1 MGFLDDWFGIETP
14 KPPDPYATADAQYQ
28 YNKQAAEDFMRM
40 GSLDQFG
47 PFGST
52 TYERGPD
59 GLPTSQTVN
68 LSPEVQS
75 WLDSQFGA
83 SAGLSDAA
91 LRQIG
96 YLPEDKFQ
104 LPTGPSATDYA
115 TGAFGSELLDPS
127 SFSDLSDI
135 SQTSYDQARSLFEP
149 DIENA
154 RNAMEVKLA
163 QRGIPVGSE
172 IYNQEMDRL
181 DRSANQ
187 AYSGAARQAQLDA
200 GNEQSRRFNTALQG
214 QTFGQNQYQTNL
226 SNDLLERN
234 QPYAEASALLGTNPS
249 FQTPSFMNTP
259 TQAISSPDYQGQVN
273 ANYQAK
279 ANQSSGLWNT
289 LGSLGSAFAGSNAGS
304 AALVGLFSDEDMKE
318 MREPVDGETI
328 LAGFRDMP
336 IDEWNYTDEARMDH
350 GVPGGRHIGPMAQD
364 WKEQFGGD
372 GKTIPVVD
380 ALGRLAKAVQALD
393 KRTMRAA

>member
-1 MGFLDDWFGIETP
+1 MGLFSSP
-14 KPPDPYATADAQYQ
+14 KPPDPYKTAAAQYEF
-28 YNKQAAEDFMRM
+28 NKKAAEDSMRM
-40 GSLDQFG
+40 GTIDQYS

-52 TYERGPD
+52 TYDRNAA
-59 GLPTSQTVN
+59 GLPTSQTVS

-135 SQTSYDQARSLFEP
+135 SQTSYDEARSLFEP

-154 RNAMEVKLA
+154 RNQMEVQLA

-187 AYSGAARQAQLDA
+187 AYSGAARQAKLDA

-226 SNDLLERN
+226 SNELLERN
-234 QPYAEASALLGTNPS
+234 QPFAETSALLGTNPS

-259 TQAISSPDYQGQVN
+259 TQNIAAPDYQGQLN
-273 ANYQAK
+273 ANYQAQL
-279 ANQSSGLWNT
+279 ANQGGLWNT
-289 LGSLGSAFAGSNAGS
+289 IGGIGAGLAGNT
-304 AALVGLFSDEDMKE
+304 ALFSDEDMKE
-318 MREPVDGETI
+318 DREPVDGEMV
-328 LAGFRDMP
+328 LASFREMP
-336 IDEWNYTDEARMDH
+336 VDDFAYKDEARMMFDLPERRT
-350 GVPGGRHIGPMAQD
+350 GTMAQD
-364 WKEQFGGD
+364 YQEHFPEGSDGHMIDMGD
-372 GKTIPVVD
+372 AIGKLM
-380 ALGRLAKAVQALD
+380 AAVRSLD
-393 KRTMRAA
+393 KRTRKSSYA

>member
-1 MGFLDDWFGIETP
+1 MCGSSP
-14 KPPDPYATADAQYQ
+14 KPPDPEQTAASQYK

-40 GSLDQFG
+40 GSLDQYG

-68 LSPEVQS
+68 LSPEVQN
-75 WLDSQFGA
+75 WLDSQFAA
-83 SAGLSDAA
+83 SGGLSDAA
-91 LRQIG
+91 LKQIG
-96 YLPEDKFQ
+96 YLPQDRFE
-104 LPTGPSATDYA
+104 LPTGPTATDYA

-127 SFSDLSDI
+127 NFSDLSDI

-154 RNAMEVKLA
+154 RNQMEVQLA

-187 AYSGAARQAQLDA
+187 AYSGAARQATLDA

-259 TQAISSPDYQGQVN
+259 SQQIAAPDYQGQVN
-273 ANYQAK
+273 ANYQAQV
-279 ANQSSGLWNT
+279 ANNNNMWNT
-289 LGSLGSAFAGSNAGS
+289 IGQVGSAVLPL
-304 AALVGLFSDEDMKE
+304 ALSDEDMKE
-318 MREPVDGETI
+318 DFEPVDGEMV
-328 LAGFRDMP
+328 LASFREMP
-336 IDEWNYTDEARMDH
+336 VEEWSYTDEARMDH
-350 GVPGGRHIGPMAQD
+350 GVPEGRMVGPTAQD
-364 WKEQFGGD
+364 WKQQFGGD

-380 ALGRLAKAVQALD
+380 AIGRLAKAVQTLD

>member
-1 MGFLDDWFGIETP
+1 
-14 KPPDPYATADAQYQ
+14 
-28 YNKQAAEDFMRM
+28 MRM
-40 GSLDQFG
+40 GSLDQYS

-59 GLPTSQTVN
+59 GLPTSQTVS

-91 LRQIG
+91 LKQIG
-96 YLPEDKFQ
+96 YLPEDRFE

-115 TGAFGSELLDPS
+115 TGAFGTELLDPS

-135 SQTSYDQARSLFEP
+135 SQTSYDQAKSLFEP

-154 RNAMEVKLA
+154 RNQMEVQLA

-172 IYNQEMDRL
+172 IYNKEMDRL

-187 AYSGAARQAQLDA
+187 AYSGAARQAKLDA

-273 ANYQAK
+273 ANYQAQLDK
-279 ANQSSGLWNT
+279 NKGLWNT
-289 LGSLGSAFAGSNAGS
+289 IGSIGSAFAGSQAGS
-304 AALVGLFSDEDMKE
+304 AALAALPLLSDEDMKE
-318 MREPVDGETI
+318 DREPVDGEVV
-328 LAGFRDMP
+328 LASFREMP
-336 IDEWNYTDEARMDH
+336 IDEWSYTDEARMDH

-364 WKEQFGGD
+364 WQEQFGGD

-380 ALGRLAKAVQALD
+380 ALGRLSAAIKALD
-393 KRTMRAA
+393 KRTRRSANA

>member
-1 MGFLDDWFGIETP
+1 MCGSSP
-14 KPPDPYATADAQYQ
+14 KPPDPYKTAAAQYQ
-28 YNKQAAEDFMRM
+28 FNKKAAEDYLRM
-40 GSLDQFG
+40 GTIDQYG

-52 TYERGPD
+52 TYDRNAA
-59 GLPTSQTVN
+59 GLPTSQMIR

-75 WLDSQFGA
+75 WLDSQFGV
-83 SAGLSDAA
+83 SEGLSNAA

-96 YLPEDKFQ
+96 YLPDDRFE
-104 LPTGPSATDYA
+104 LPTGQTATDYA

-127 SFSDLSDI
+127 NFSDLSDI
-135 SQTSYDQARSLFEP
+135 SQTSYEQARSLFEP

-154 RNAMEVKLA
+154 RNAMEVQLA

-172 IYNQEMDRL
+172 IWNTEMDRL
-181 DRSANQ
+181 DRQANQ

-226 SNDLLERN
+226 SNALLERN

-273 ANYQAK
+273 ANYQAQV
-279 ANQSSGLWNT
+279 ANNNNKWNT
-289 LGSLGSAFAGSNAGS
+289 IGSIGS
-304 AALVGLFSDEDMKE
+304 AALPFIFSDEDMKE
-318 MREPVDGETI
+318 DREPADGEMI
-328 LAGFRDMP
+328 LASFREMP
-336 IDEWNYTDEARMDH
+336 VDDFRYRDKAQMMFGLPEHRT
-350 GVPGGRHIGPMAQD
+350 GTMAQD
-364 WKEQFGGD
+364 YEEHFPEGSDGHMIDMGD
-372 GKTIPVVD
+372 MIGK
-380 ALGRLAKAVQALD
+380 LLAAMRSID
-393 KRTMRAA
+393 KRTMHLRPKDARAA

>member
-1 MGFLDDWFGIETP
+1 
-14 KPPDPYATADAQYQ
+14 
-28 YNKQAAEDFMRM
+28 MRM

-83 SAGLSDAA
+83 SEGLSEAA

-96 YLPEDKFQ
+96 YLPEDRFQ

-172 IYNQEMDRL
+172 VYNQEMDRL

-273 ANYQAK
+273 ANYQQQ
-279 ANQSSGLWNT
+279 ANQNSGMWNT
-289 LGSLGSAFAGSNAGS
+289 IGQIGS
-304 AALVGLFSDEDMKE
+304 AALPFLISDEDMKE
-318 MREPVDGETI
+318 DREPVDGEMV
-328 LAGFRDMP
+328 LASFREMP
-336 IDEWNYTDEARMDH
+336 VDDFAYKDEARMMFDLPERRTGTMAADYQEH
-350 GVPGGRHIGPMAQD
+350 FPEGSDGHMIDMGDAIGKLMA
-364 WKEQFGGD
+364 
-372 GKTIPVVD
+372 
-380 ALGRLAKAVQALD
+380 AVRSLD

>member
-1 MGFLDDWFGIETP
+1 MGTVD
-14 KPPDPYATADAQYQ
+14 QY
-28 YNKQAAEDFMRM
+28 
-40 GSLDQFG
+40 S

-75 WLDSQFGA
+75 WLDSQFAA
-83 SAGLSDAA
+83 SGGLSDAA
-91 LRQIG
+91 LNQIG
-96 YLPEDKFQ
+96 YLPQDRFQ
-104 LPTGPSATDYA
+104 LPSGPSATDYA
-115 TGAFGSELLDPS
+115 TGAFGTELLDPS
-127 SFSDLSDI
+127 TFSDLGGIRDA
-135 SQTSYDQARSLFEP
+135 SYAEAKSLFEP
-149 DIENA
+149 DLADA
-154 RNAMEVKLA
+154 RNRQEVQLA

-181 DRSANQ
+181 DRQANQ
-187 AYSGAARQAQLDA
+187 AYSGAARQATLDA

-273 ANYQAK
+273 ANYK
-279 ANQSSGLWNT
+279 NELANKNSMWNT
-289 LGSLGSAFAGSNAGS
+289 IGNIAST
-304 AALVGLFSDEDMKE
+304 AAPFFLSDEDMKE
-318 MREPVDGETI
+318 DREPADGEMI
-328 LAGFRDMP
+328 LASFREMP
-336 IDEWNYTDEARMDH
+336 VDDFRYRDEAQIMFGLPEHRT
-350 GVPGGRHIGPMAQD
+350 GTMAQD
-364 WKEQFGGD
+364 YEEHFPEGSD
-372 GKTIPVVD
+372 GHIIDMSD
-380 ALGRLAKAVQALD
+380 AIGKLMASIKALD
-393 KRTMRAA
+393 RRTASKRMA

>member
-1 MGFLDDWFGIETP
+1 
-14 KPPDPYATADAQYQ
+14 
-28 YNKQAAEDFMRM
+28 MRM
-40 GSLDQFG
+40 GALDQYS

-83 SAGLSDAA
+83 SSGISNAA
-91 LRQIG
+91 LQQISH
-96 YLPEDKFQ
+96 LPQDKFQ
-104 LPTGPSATDYA
+104 LPTGTSATDYA
-115 TGAFGSELLDPS
+115 TQAFGSGILDPS
-127 SFSDLSDI
+127 SFTDLSGI
-135 SQTSYDQARSLFEP
+135 AQTSYDQAKSLFDP
-149 DIENA
+149 DIQDA
-154 RNAMEVKLA
+154 RKKMEVTLA
-163 QRGIPVGSE
+163 QRGINPGDE
-172 IYNQEMDRL
+172 IYKDEMDRL

-187 AYSGAARQAQLDA
+187 AYSGASRQAQLDA

-273 ANYQAK
+273 ANYQQQ
-279 ANQSSGLWNT
+279 ANQNSGMWNT
-289 LGSLGSAFAGSNAGS
+289 IGQIGS
-304 AALVGLFSDEDMKE
+304 AALPFLISDEDMKE
-318 MREPVDGETI
+318 DREPVDGEMV
-328 LAGFRDMP
+328 LASFREMP
-336 IDEWNYTDEARMDH
+336 VDEWNYTDEARMDH

-372 GKTIPVVD
+372 GKTIPVLD
-380 ALGRLAKAVQALD
+380 AIGRLAKAVQTLD